1 MTLIAVGN
9 ASVDFGPTNIFKDIT
24 FTVAQGDRWA
34 IVGRNGTGKTT
45 LVKLL
50 TGTLAPTKGNVARQP
65 GLRIALLDQ
74 HRHFAPEMS
83 LWDVV
88 ADAFQELR
96 ELEVSLAKQAANL
109 EHDHGE
115 AAMAKYGRDLERYE
129 REGGYQLA
137 STVDSVLMGVGF
149 DPDHARATAIG
160 TLSGGER
167 GRVALARQLAMP
179 AEVLLLDEPTNHL
192 DLETTAWLEQYL
204 RETDRTVICISHDR
218 AFLAA
223 IADHVLHFEG
233 GTAFAYTG
241 TYQQFIEQREER
253 RLTQIRQFDKQ
264 EKKVSA
270 ETEYIARNLAGQNT
284 KQAKGRRKLLARM
297 PRLSLPPGSEAV
309 MALRLTAGNRS
320 GDRVVEAI
328 HADIGVPGRT
338 LIKDVS
344 LVLERGDVVALLG
357 ANGAGK
363 STLIKTLLG
372 ERQPDKGEVKIGLS
386 TSVAYYR
393 QDLAHLPLDAN
404 IYDVIANMRP
414 LWERRQVQGHL
425 GRFGYSGDEV
435 QRTVGTLSGGE
446 RARVALALLTLESAN
461 LLVLDEPTNHL
472 DVESIEAMEDAIEE
486 YEGSV
491 LIVSHDRAVLR
502 GLATSVWEVKNQ
514 KLNQFDGSFVEWEQ
528 MKAEAKAKAETE
540 TRAANSAEADRNAKA
555 RAAVKDAQKADAA
568 KQNKGDSHKH
578 KLQAPQANQ
587 GNKKASG
594 SNGARPGTAAVGN
607 NNTTDIK
614 KLTRQAQK
622 ALADVELRV
631 NTLEERIAEINTA
644 LEDLTLY
651 DTPAGTRRAT
661 ELGRELDEHRDL
673 LDEAMHDWNQAAERV
688 AELGVG

>member
-1 MTLIAVGN
+1 MTLIAVGS

-50 TGTLAPTKGNVARQP
+50 TGTLAPTKGNIARQP

-88 ADAFQELR
+88 VDAFAELR
-96 ELEVSLAKQAANL
+96 LLEVSLAKQAANL

-115 AAMAKYGRDLERYE
+115 AAMSKYGRDLERFE

-167 GRVALARQLAMP
+167 GRVALARQLATP

-218 AFLAA
+218 AFLAE

-241 TYQQFIEQREER
+241 SYQQFIEQREER
-253 RLTQIRQFDKQ
+253 RLTQMRQFEKQDK
-264 EKKVSA
+264 KITA

-309 MALRLTAGNRS
+309 MALRLTAGARS
-320 GDRVVEAI
+320 GDRVVETI

-338 LIKDVS
+338 LIRDVS
-344 LVLERGDVVALLG
+344 LVLERGDVIALLG

-372 ERQPDKGEVKIGLS
+372 EREPDKGEVKLGLS

-472 DVESIEAMEDAIEE
+472 DVESIEAMEDAIEN

-528 MKAEAKAKAETE
+528 MKAEAKAKAESD
-540 TRAANSAEADRNAKA
+540 TRAVNSAEAERNARA
-555 RAAVKDAQKADAA
+555 RAVAKDAEKANV
-568 KQNKGDSHKH
+568 KLNKGDSNKH
-578 KLQAPQANQ
+578 KGHAPQANQ
-587 GNKKASG
+587 GNKPSHSGAGRPATMPAGNAS
-594 SNGARPGTAAVGN
+594 SDAKKRARA
-607 NNTTDIK
+607 
-614 KLTRQAQK
+614 AQK
-622 ALADVELRV
+622 VLADVELRV
-631 NTLEERIAEINTA
+631 ATLEGRLAEITTA

-651 DTPAGTRRAT
+651 DTPAGTKRAQA
-661 ELGRELDEHRDL
+661 LGRELDEHRDL
-673 LDEAMHDWNQAAERV
+673 LDGAMYDWNQAAERV
-688 AELGVG
+688 GELGVG

>member
-9 ASVDFGPTNIFKDIT
+9 ASVDFGPTNIFKDIS
-24 FTVAQGDRWA
+24 FTIAQGDRWA

-50 TGTLAPTKGNVARQP
+50 TGTLAPSKGNIARQP

-88 ADAFQELR
+88 ADAFAELR

-115 AAMAKYGRDLERYE
+115 AAMAKYGRDLERFE

-149 DPDHARATAIG
+149 DPDHARATTIG

-241 TYQQFIEQREER
+241 SYQQFIEQREER
-253 RLTQIRQFDKQ
+253 RLTQVRQFEKQDK
-264 EKKVSA
+264 KITA

-309 MALRLTAGNRS
+309 MALRLNAGTRS

-328 HADIGVPGRT
+328 HAEIGVPGRT

-372 ERQPDKGEVKIGLS
+372 EREPDKGEVKIGLS

-404 IYDVIANMRP
+404 IYDVIADMRP

-425 GRFGYSGDEV
+425 GRFGFSGDEV

-472 DVESIEAMEDAIEE
+472 DVESIEAMEDAIEG

-528 MKAEAKAKAETE
+528 MKAETKAKAESD
-540 TRAANSAEADRNAKA
+540 TRAANSAESERNAKA
-555 RAAVKDAQKADAA
+555 RAAAKDAQKADAA
-568 KQNKGDSHKH
+568 KQHKGDSNKH
-578 KLQAPQANQ
+578 KGQAPQANQ
-587 GNKKASG
+587 GNKLANAPKG
-594 SNGARPGTAAVGN
+594 VAAPTGKN
-607 NNTTDIK
+607 STDTK
-614 KLTRQAQK
+614 KLARQARK
-622 ALADVELRV
+622 ALSDVELRV
-631 NTLEERIAEINTA
+631 STLEERIAELTTA

-651 DTPAGTRRAT
+651 DSPAGTKRAQ
-661 ELGRELDEHRDL
+661 EMGKSLDEHRDL
-673 LDEAMHDWNQAAERV
+673 LDEAMYDWNVAAEN
-688 AELGVG
+688 AAAFEGM

>member
-1 MTLIAVGN
+1 MTLIAVGS

-50 TGTLAPTKGNVARQP
+50 TGTLAPTKGNIARQP

-88 ADAFQELR
+88 ADAFAELR
-96 ELEVSLAKQAANL
+96 LLEVSLAKQAANL

-115 AAMAKYGRDLERYE
+115 AAMSKYGRDLERFE

-167 GRVALARQLAMP
+167 GRVALARQLATP

-218 AFLAA
+218 AFLAE

-241 TYQQFIEQREER
+241 SYQQFIEQREER
-253 RLTQIRQFDKQ
+253 RLTQMRQFEKQDK
-264 EKKVSA
+264 KITA

-309 MALRLTAGNRS
+309 MALRLTAGARS
-320 GDRVVEAI
+320 GDRVVETI

-338 LIKDVS
+338 LIRDVS
-344 LVLERGDVVALLG
+344 LVLERGDVIALLG

-372 ERQPDKGEVKIGLS
+372 EREPDKGEVKLGLS

-472 DVESIEAMEDAIEE
+472 DVESIEAMEDAIEN

-528 MKAEAKAKAETE
+528 MKAEAKAKAESD
-540 TRAANSAEADRNAKA
+540 TRAVNSAEAERNARA
-555 RAAVKDAQKADAA
+555 RAVAKDAEKANV
-568 KQNKGDSHKH
+568 KLNKGDSNKH
-578 KLQAPQANQ
+578 KGHAPQANQ
-587 GNKKASG
+587 GNKPSHSGAGRPATMPAGNAS
-594 SNGARPGTAAVGN
+594 SDAKKRARA
-607 NNTTDIK
+607 
-614 KLTRQAQK
+614 AQK
-622 ALADVELRV
+622 VLADVELRV
-631 NTLEERIAEINTA
+631 ATLEGRLAEITTA

-651 DTPAGTRRAT
+651 DTPAGTKRAQA
-661 ELGRELDEHRDL
+661 LGRELDEHRDL
-673 LDEAMHDWNQAAERV
+673 LDGAMYDWNQAAERV
-688 AELGVG
+688 GELGVG

>member
-1 MTLIAVGN
+1 MTLISVGS
-9 ASVDFGPTNIFKDIT
+9 ASVDFGPTNIFKDIS

-50 TGTLAPTKGNVARQP
+50 TGQLQPSKGNVARQP
-65 GLRIALLDQ
+65 GLRIALLEQ
-74 HRHFAPEMS
+74 HRHFPPEMS

-88 ADAFQELR
+88 ADAFAELR

-115 AAMAKYGRDLERYE
+115 SAMAKYGRDLERFE

-149 DPDHARATAIG
+149 DPDHARATKIG

-179 AEVLLLDEPTNHL
+179 AELLLLDEPTNHL
-192 DLETTAWLEQYL
+192 DLETTAWLETYL
-204 RETDRTVICISHDR
+204 VETQRTVVCISHDR
-218 AFLAA
+218 SFLSAM
-223 IADHVLHFEG
+223 ADHVLHFEG
-233 GTAFAYTG
+233 GTAAAYAG
-241 TYQQFIEQREER
+241 NYESFITQREER
-253 RLTQIRQFDKQ
+253 RLTQVRQFDKQ

-270 ETEYIARNLAGQNT
+270 ETAYIARNLAGQNT

-297 PRLSLPPGSEAV
+297 PRISLPPGSEAV
-309 MALRLTAGNRS
+309 MALRLTAGARS
-320 GDRVVEAI
+320 GDRVVEAKN
-328 HADIGVPGRT
+328 ATIGVPGRD
-338 LIKDVS
+338 LIKDIT
-344 LVLERGDVVALLG
+344 LVMERGEVIALLG

-363 STLIKTLLG
+363 STLIKTLIG
-372 ERQPDKGEVKIGLS
+372 EREPTAGEVKLGIS

-404 IYDVIANMRP
+404 IYDVIADMRP

-446 RARVALALLTLESAN
+446 RARVALAVLTLESAN

-472 DVESIEAMEDAIEE
+472 DVESIEALEDAIDA

-502 GLATSVWEVKNQ
+502 GLATSVWEVRDLQ
-514 KLNQFDGSFVEWEQ
+514 LQQFDGSFVEWEQ
-528 MKAEAKAKAETE
+528 TRADAKAKSITDS
-540 TRAANSAEADRNAKA
+540 RAASAAEFEKNAKA
-555 RAAVKDAQKADAA
+555 RAAANSASNAKARDGKAQD
-568 KQNKGDSHKH
+568 NGKH
-578 KLQAPQANQ
+578 KGAQNNAGKKSNNAGTAKSGASSNAQPADR
-587 GNKKASG
+587 KKA
-594 SNGARPGTAAVGN
+594 ARA
-607 NNTTDIK
+607 
-614 KLTRQAQK
+614 AQK

-631 NTLEERIAEINTA
+631 NTLEGRIAEITTS

-651 DTPAGTRRAT
+651 DTPAGTKRAQ
-661 ELGRELDEHRDL
+661 ELGRSLDEHRDL
-673 LDEAMHDWNQAAERV
+673 LDEAMHDWNVAAENAAAFETV
-688 AELGVG
+688 

>member
-1 MTLIAVGN
+1 MTLIAVGS

-50 TGTLAPTKGNVARQP
+50 TGTLAPTKGNIARQP

-88 ADAFQELR
+88 ADAFAELR
-96 ELEVSLAKQAANL
+96 LLEVSLAKQAANL

-115 AAMAKYGRDLERYE
+115 AAMSKYGRDLERFE

-167 GRVALARQLAMP
+167 GRVALARQLATP

-218 AFLAA
+218 AFLAE

-241 TYQQFIEQREER
+241 SYQQFIEQREER
-253 RLTQIRQFDKQ
+253 RLTQMRQFEKQDK
-264 EKKVSA
+264 KITA

-309 MALRLTAGNRS
+309 MALRLTAGARS
-320 GDRVVEAI
+320 GDRVVETI
-328 HADIGVPGRT
+328 RADIGVPGRT
-338 LIKDVS
+338 LIRDVS
-344 LVLERGDVVALLG
+344 LVLERGDVIALLG

-372 ERQPDKGEVKIGLS
+372 EREPDKGEVKLGLS

-472 DVESIEAMEDAIEE
+472 DVESIEAMEDAIEN

-528 MKAEAKAKAETE
+528 MKAEAKAKAESD
-540 TRAANSAEADRNAKA
+540 TRAVNSAEAERNARA
-555 RAAVKDAQKADAA
+555 RAVAKDAEKANV
-568 KQNKGDSHKH
+568 KLNKGDSNKH
-578 KLQAPQANQ
+578 KGHAPQANQ
-587 GNKKASG
+587 GNKPSHSGAGRPATMPAGNAS
-594 SNGARPGTAAVGN
+594 SDAKKRARA
-607 NNTTDIK
+607 
-614 KLTRQAQK
+614 AQK
-622 ALADVELRV
+622 VLADVELRV
-631 NTLEERIAEINTA
+631 ATLEGRLAEITTA

-651 DTPAGTRRAT
+651 DTPAGTKRAQA
-661 ELGRELDEHRDL
+661 LGRELDEHRDL
-673 LDEAMHDWNQAAERV
+673 LDGAMYDWNQAAERV
-688 AELGVG
+688 GELGVG

>member
-528 MKAEAKAKAETE
+528 MKAEAKAKAETD

-555 RAAVKDAQKADAA
+555 RAAVKDAQRADAA
-568 KQNKGDSHKH
+568 KHNKGDSHKH